1 MNHELNDIVLLRTA
15 EAARLLHI
23 SVKTVNRWTDKGIL
37 PCKVR
42 TLGGHRR
49 YDEEEVRKLQWLLRQ
64 GKGRPKRGRPRRD
77 RSAAQPSGLNG
88 IQGMPAA
95 VAAASGVMAG
105 NSSTHYGGPAVNPG
119 GTGYPPIPPLVA
131 RNGVRPG
138 AAAGGALGRQRA
150 GANATYSRQGGR

>member
-1 MNHELNDIVLLRTA
+1 MNEELNDIVLLRTA

-49 YDEEEVRKLQWLLRQ
+49 YDEREVRKLQWLLRQ

-77 RSAAQPSGLNG
+77 RSVGQPMSLNG
-88 IQGMPAA
+88 SAVLNGMADVPPDAARVAQG
-95 VAAASGVMAG
+95 G
-105 NSSTHYGGPAVNPG
+105 NHGFNHH
-119 GTGYPPIPPLVA
+119 GTGLGPG
-131 RNGVRPG
+131 NGFRP
-138 AAAGGALGRQRA
+138 AGSNGALTRPLGR
-150 GANATYSRQGGR
+150 

>member
-1 MNHELNDIVLLRTA
+1 MNEELNDIVLLRTA

-49 YDEEEVRKLQWLLRQ
+49 YDEREVRKLQWLLRQ

-77 RSAAQPSGLNG
+77 RVAAQPLGLNG
-88 IQGMPAA
+88 SMNGAGLPGMPDANGGGR
-95 VAAASGVMAG
+95 VGVGLGVGVNHGNGLGPGNGFRPAG
-105 NSSTHYGGPAVNPG
+105 SN
-119 GTGYPPIPPLVA
+119 GTLA
-131 RNGVRPG
+131 RP
-138 AAAGGALGRQRA
+138 LGR
-150 GANATYSRQGGR
+150 

>member
-77 RSAAQPSGLNG
+77 RSTAQPSSLNG
-88 IQGMPAA
+88 TSGLP
-95 VAAASGVMAG
+95 AASGVRTG
-105 NSSTHYGGPAVNPG
+105 NGAAAYGGVGVNPG
-119 GTGYPPIPPLVA
+119 DGYAPIPPLVA
-131 RNGVRPG
+131 RTGMRPGGVAG
-138 AAAGGALGRQRA
+138 AAAGAARARQRM
-150 GANATYSRQGGR
+150 GPNGTYTRQGGR

>member
-77 RSAAQPSGLNG
+77 RSTARPSGLNG
-88 IQGMPAA
+88 TSGLPAA
-95 VAAASGVMAG
+95 VAAGGVRTGNGAG
-105 NSSTHYGGPAVNPG
+105 VNPG
-119 GTGYPPIPPLVA
+119 DGYAPIPPLVA
-131 RNGVRPG
+131 RTGMRPG
-138 AAAGGALGRQRA
+138 GVAGAVAGATRARQRV
-150 GANATYSRQGGR
+150 GTNGTYTRQGGR

>member
-1 MNHELNDIVLLRTA
+1 MNEELNDIVLLRTA

-49 YDEEEVRKLQWLLRQ
+49 YDEREVRKLQWLLRQ

-77 RSAAQPSGLNG
+77 RSAMQPLGLNG
-88 IQGMPAA
+88 SMNGAGLPGMPEA
-95 VAAASGVMAG
+95 
-105 NSSTHYGGPAVNPG
+105 PG
-119 GTGYPPIPPLVA
+119 GVGVGVGVNHGSGLGPGNGFRPAGSNGTLA
-131 RNGVRPG
+131 RP
-138 AAAGGALGRQRA
+138 LGR
-150 GANATYSRQGGR
+150 